1 MKLNRI
7 ALNASL
13 GVGLCLTIAQAAR
26 ADVCVGNC
34 GTLGANGV
42 VTTSPLGGSYQYIST
57 AGGVVGAGQ
66 LAAVGGTNGSQFTT
80 SVFAANAGS
89 VLNFYF
95 NYVTSDGAGYADYT
109 FAQLL
114 PTAGAP
120 ITLFTARTTTSGNTS
135 PGFGLPPNDPGVTL
149 TPPSTAIIPGGPVWS
164 PLGGSSGGCYSG
176 GCGYTGWI
184 QSTYTISTAGTYT
197 LTFGVT
203 NWADKAYDSGL
214 AFDGVTVDG
223 TPVTGAVPEPSTWA
237 MMILGFAGV
246 GFMAYRRRHQS
257 VSRSAA

>member
-7 ALNASL
+7 ALKASL
-13 GVGLCLTIAQAAR
+13 GLGLFLTFTEGAF

-34 GTLGANGV
+34 GALGANGV
-42 VTTSPLGGSYQYIST
+42 VTASPLGGTYQYITTS
-57 AGGVVGAGQ
+57 GGVGGAGQ
-66 LAAVGGTNGSQFTT
+66 LAGVGGTNGSQFTT
-80 SVFAANAGS
+80 SVFSANAGS

-109 FAQLL
+109 FAQLV
-114 PTAGAP
+114 PTASSA

-149 TPPSTAIIPGGPVWS
+149 TPSSSAIVPGGPAWS
-164 PLGGSSGGCYSG
+164 PLGGSSGTCYSG

-184 QSTYTISTAGTYT
+184 HSTYTITAAGTYT

-203 NWADKAYDSGL
+203 NWSDTIYDSGL
-214 AFDGVTVDG
+214 AFAGVTVDG

-237 MMILGFAGV
+237 MIILGFAGV
-246 GFMAYRRRHQS
+246 GYMSYRRRKQP
-257 VSRSAA
+257 ALTMA